1 MDDDALIRQYLVPDL
16 GTPDPASVRLRGRDL
31 PLWVLIRDLKA
42 AKGNVVQVAADYR
55 LPREAVLAA
64 RSYYLQHVAVI
75 DARIRAAAQAE
86 RDPRRA
92 A

>member
-1 MDDDALIRQYLVPDL
+1 MDDEALIHHYLVADRGSL
-16 GTPDPASVRLRGRDL
+16 DPADVQVRGRNL
-31 PLWVLIRDLKA
+31 ALWVLIRDLKA
-42 AKGNVVQVAADYR
+42 AKGNVLQVAADYG

-75 DARIRAAAQAE
+75 DARIRAVARPE
-86 RDPRRA
+86 RDPWRA